1 MKSISEAEGILA
13 YLLGEQFP
21 EARLHA
27 LRKNQRDIEKL
38 RLILPDPEKNRFVK
52 ALMDALHREGINRRI
67 EEMSDENKI
76 AIASANPRP
85 VEEI

>member
-1 MKSISEAEGILA
+1 MKSITEAEGILA

-27 LRKNQRDIEKL
+27 LRKNQRTIEKL
-38 RLILPDPEKNRFVK
+38 MLILPDNKFTRNLFT
-52 ALMDALHREGINRRI
+52 ALHREGIKQRI
-67 EEMSDENKI
+67 EEMTDENKI

-85 VEEI
+85 IKEVK

>member
-38 RLILPDPEKNRFVK
+38 SLILPDNTFTRKVLE
-52 ALMDALHREGINRRI
+52 AMHREGIKERI

-85 VEEI
+85 IEEIE